1 MIEQT
6 QFPFNTKVAS
16 ISSVVIILI
25 IVLALTSVLAAIK
38 FGKVKTSEME
48 RLNAA

>member
-6 QFPFNTKVAS
+6 QFPFNTKVS
-16 ISSVVIILI
+16 GISSAVIILI
-25 IVLALTSVLAAIK
+25 IVLALVSVIAAIK
-38 FGKVKTSEME
+38 FGEAKTSEME